1 MNYRTQLAEIKKELV
16 DRKTITLE
24 LPKRFSFKDHN
35 VADFE
40 TVLSFFDWN
49 IKDVPVK
56 IDLRTCIVANYQ
68 AISLLVI
75 YAWALRDNGCKVSFI
90 ESAEDTGASV
100 LWKKM
105 GARGAF
111 PVLSSPRRQFKGH
124 AFKPL
129 LAVRN
134 IDDFK
139 KVIDTA
145 ESYTHGFNVE
155 YASTLRYVLSEL
167 LYNTIEHG
175 CRYGGENLGNGR
187 IPSLCQFTW
196 YKKHNEIH
204 FIIADNG
211 MGVKR
216 HIEQTYPG
224 QESHAEAIK
233 LALKSQRSGTFGI
246 KNPYTE
252 KDNAGMGLY
261 ISSNIIRRMNAE
273 MYVVSGDGVVHISPR
288 DITGKTIVS
297 SWPGAFV
304 LVTIKLENNPTFLLT
319 KLMQEFRSEALIEQN
334 KAQQVEDSERVYISV
349 ENYFG
354 RYAEDKSAA
363 IKFRDERL
371 MPALVENKN
380 ILVDFDYVISA
391 PHSFLSA
398 LLATPIK
405 TLGMRAYKKFKFL
418 NTKPEIRETIDF
430 ILEDNTD

>member
-1 MNYRTQLAEIKKELV
+1 MSYKEQLAVIKKELV
-16 DRKTITLE
+16 DRQTVILE
-24 LPKRFSFKDHN
+24 LPKRFAFKDHN
-35 VADFE
+35 IADFE
-40 TVLSFFDWN
+40 PVLSFFDWT
-49 IKDVPVK
+49 IKNTPVK
-56 IDLRTCIVANYQ
+56 IDLSTCISANYQ

-75 YAWALRDNGCKVSFI
+75 YAWALKDNGCKVSFV
-90 ESAEDTGASV
+90 ESEEEVGASV
-100 LWKKM
+100 LWKRM

-111 PVLSSPRRQFKGH
+111 PVLSSPKQQFKGH

-129 LAVRN
+129 LAVRD
-134 IDDFK
+134 ITDFK
-139 KVIDTA
+139 KVIKTA
-145 ESYTHGFNVE
+145 ESYTDGFNVE

-175 CRYGGENLGNGR
+175 CRYGGENLGNDR

-224 QESHAEAIK
+224 QESNTEAIK

-273 MYVVSGDGVVHISPR
+273 MYVVSGNGVVHISPR
-288 DITGKTIVS
+288 DITGKTIDA
-297 SWPGAFV
+297 SWPGTFV
-304 LVTIKLENNPTFLLT
+304 LVTIKLENNPTFVLT
-319 KLMQEFRSEALIEQN
+319 KLMQEFRNAAQLEQN
-334 KAQQVEDSERVYISV
+334 KVQMIEESERYYISV

-354 RYAEDKSAA
+354 RYAEDKAAA
-363 IKFRDERL
+363 INFRDEKII
-371 MPALVENKN
+371 PALGENKN
-380 ILVDFDYVISA
+380 IVIDFDYVISA

-405 TLGMRAYKKFKFL
+405 IMGMKAYKKIKFV
-418 NTKPEIRETIDF
+418 NTPPEIRETIDF